1 MNFQSVSTKFVR
13 GILTIWIIVTF
24 TFIALN
30 LSGDPIEALVGDQA
44 SPAVIA
50 HYREKFGLDKTALGA
65 IFFLSRQHHAG
76 RFRSLVVGSETRA

>member
-1 MNFQSVSTKFVR
+1 MNINASPRNCR

-50 HYREKFGLDKTALGA
+50 HYREKFGLDQPLWEQYLVYFGNICRA
-65 IFFLSRQHHAG
+65 ISVSRC
-76 RFRSLVVGSETRA
+76 RIRSPHSS